1 LKTFFEPSP
10 IILGKQLTI
19 LALLCPELDQRRR
32 KRGKF
37 PRSSTHSMLLL
48 AALATLA
55 SLTNAAALPSEDL
68 IPSPIEK
75 RDAACTHGPTSR
87 ACWSNGYSIATDFDL
102 KFPVTGAIV
111 RYNLVIT
118 NGTCNPDGGG
128 ERECFLVNGQY
139 PGPQIT
145 ANWGD
150 RLQLTVQNNLA
161 NNGTA
166 MHWHGVRQY
175 NSVGSDG
182 VGGITEC
189 PIAPGTS
196 KTYDF
201 LVTQF
206 GTSWY
211 HSHFSSQYGDGIVGP
226 LVFNGPATAN
236 YDIDLGPYALTDW

>member
-1 LKTFFEPSP
+1 VP
-10 IILGKQLTI
+10 IVV
-19 LALLCPELDQRRR
+19 LALVELSKQSQKERH
-32 KRGKF
+32 F
-37 PRSSTHSMLLL
+37 PRTSLSSMIFL
-48 AALATLA
+48 AALAILA
-55 SLTNAAALPSEDL
+55 SLTQAVALPLEDST
-68 IPSPIEK
+68 PTPIEE
-75 RDAACTHGPTSR
+75 RDAACTHGPSTR

-102 KFPVTGAIV
+102 KFPVTGVIV

-128 ERECFLVNGQY
+128 ERQCFLINGQY
-139 PGPQIT
+139 PGPPIT

-150 RLQLTVQNNLA
+150 RLQITVQNNLA
-161 NNGTA
+161 DNGTNI
-166 MHWHGVRQY
+166 HWHGVRQF

-196 KTYDF
+196 NTYDF
-201 LVTQF
+201 LATQF

-211 HSHFSSQYGDGIVGP
+211 HSHFSSQYGDGIIGP

-236 YDIDLGPYALTDW
+236 YDIDLGPYALNDW